1 MRARLTRLTCLS
13 PGLAGLA
20 CPLCRSFGWPLLV
33 HRDPCMQHRGHRR
46 KAAREPMAIHSCV
59 HLLWVHPLRYHLLEL
74 LLSFSFSILPP
85 TLLLFFILHC
95 LLLLLLF
102 LCTTVM
108 KPHPDPVSDLCSS
121 GQEAAVSLLTFC
133 CPVGPG
139 AGLLVRSVYFCV
151 TAITLHC
158 ADSSCVLSK
167 SHISS

>member
-85 TLLLFFILHC
+85 TLLLFIVLHC
-95 LLLLLLF
+95 LLLLLF
-102 LCTTVM
+102 LLYTNNQRQRWRKKNKLILTFRILHTLNVNPGLWSARSLGWGFWH
-108 KPHPDPVSDLCSS
+108 PHSA
-121 GQEAAVSLLTFC
+121 GNMNLLTSESRNC
-133 CPVGPG
+133 GDLRPE
-139 AGLLVRSVYFCV
+139 S
-151 TAITLHC
+151 
-158 ADSSCVLSK
+158 
-167 SHISS
+167 